1 MNEIV
6 VLSGA
11 EQDLIGHYCRL
22 EELREGA
29 GTAFDHAINEQLFLL
44 ANHPRLG
51 PPYAMLPSYRRRVVL
66 AWDVAIYYR
75 ISGNRVAINAVL
87 HMRQDPATILAL
99 LRSRLPR

>member
-29 GTAFDHAINEQLFLL
+29 GTAFDHAIN
-44 ANHPRLG
+44 
-51 PPYAMLPSYRRRVVL
+51 
-66 AWDVAIYYR
+66 
-75 ISGNRVAINAVL
+75 AVL